1 MNMLRLTNIGKRF
14 SNGSLALE
22 GINLEIAPQTI
33 VSIVGPS
40 GSGKST
46 LLRVISGLESPS
58 TGQLLWRGGSA
69 QRSQRKISFIFQEPR
84 LMPWL
89 NVSRN
94 VRLGLGPSPD
104 PEDERLVTEAIAKVG
119 LERFASALPRELS
132 GGMAQRVA
140 IARAL
145 VARPSLILL
154 DEPFSALD
162 AFNRLKLQ
170 NHLLKI
176 WETDRTTL
184 LLVTHDIEEAL
195 VFGDRI
201 IVLTG
206 HPGRISE
213 DFVIPLPRPRCRT
226 NTEFQDWKRTILA
239 ALDPLLLEESNEVRG
254 ASMSEVHLA
263 GDPQAAL
270 ESEV

>member
-1 MNMLRLTNIGKRF
+1 MLRLTNISKRF
-14 SNGSLALE
+14 PNGTLAFE

-46 LLRVISGLESPS
+46 LLRVISGLEAPS
-58 TGQLLWRGGSA
+58 AGQLSWCTQTVQWSP
-69 QRSQRKISFIFQEPR
+69 RKISFIFQEPR

-104 PEDERLVTEAIAKVG
+104 PEDEGLVIQAIAKVG
-119 LERFASALPRELS
+119 LERFAGALPRELS

-170 NHLLKI
+170 NHLLQI

-195 VFGDRI
+195 VFGDRV

-206 HPGRISE
+206 HPGRIGE

-226 NTEFQDWKRTILA
+226 ATLFQDWKRTILA
-239 ALDPLLLEESNEVRG
+239 SLDLSLLEGSGQAQG
-254 ASMSEVHLA
+254 APVSEVSFPSH
-263 GDPQAAL
+263 PQVIPEA
-270 ESEV
+270 EKV

>member
-1 MNMLRLTNIGKRF
+1 LNMLRLTNIGKRF
-14 SNGSLALE
+14 SNGTVAFE
-22 GINLEIAPQTI
+22 GINLEIVAHTI
-33 VSIVGPS
+33 VSIVGAS

-46 LLRVISGLESPS
+46 LLRVISGLEAFSA
-58 TGQLLWRGGSA
+58 GQLSWSGEA
-69 QRSQRKISFIFQEPR
+69 VQRSQRKISFIFQEPR

-94 VRLGLGPSPD
+94 VWLGLGPSPD
-104 PEDERLVTEAIAKVG
+104 PEDEGLVTEAIAKVG
-119 LERFASALPRELS
+119 LERFAAALPRELS

-162 AFNRLKLQ
+162 AVNRLKLQ

-195 VFGDRI
+195 VFGDRV
-201 IVLTG
+201 IVLSG

-213 DFVIPLPRPRCRT
+213 NFVIPLPRPRCRI

-239 ALDPLLLEESNEVRG
+239 SLDFSVLEDSSQAHG
-254 ASMSEVHLA
+254 APVSEVCSPA
-263 GDPQAAL
+263 RP
-270 ESEV
+270 

>member
-1 MNMLRLTNIGKRF
+1 MALLGGRLQKVIMLRLENIGKRF
-14 SNGSLALE
+14 PNGTLALE

-33 VSIVGPS
+33 VSIVGAS

-46 LLRVISGLESPS
+46 LLRIISGLEAPS
-58 TGQLLWRGGSA
+58 AGQLSWRGQTI
-69 QRSQRKISFIFQEPR
+69 QRSQREIGFIFQEPR

-89 NVSRN
+89 NVSHN
-94 VRLGLGPSPD
+94 VKLGLGPSPD
-104 PEDERLVTEAIAKVG
+104 REDERLVTEAIAKVG
-119 LERFASALPRELS
+119 LERFAHALPRELS

-176 WETDRTTL
+176 WKTDRITL
-184 LLVTHDIEEAL
+184 LLVTHDVEEAL
-195 VFGDRI
+195 VFGDRV

-206 HPGRISE
+206 HPGCISE
-213 DFVIPLPRPRCRT
+213 DFIIPLPRPRHRT
-226 NTEFQDWKRTILA
+226 EPEFQDWKKTIMA
-239 ALDPLLLEESNEVRG
+239 SLDLSLLEETETVG
-254 ASMSEVHLA
+254 GKACV
-263 GDPQAAL
+263 
-270 ESEV
+270 

>member
-1 MNMLRLTNIGKRF
+1 L
-14 SNGSLALE
+14 
-22 GINLEIAPQTI
+22 
-33 VSIVGPS
+33 
-40 GSGKST
+40 
-46 LLRVISGLESPS
+46 
-58 TGQLLWRGGSA
+58 
-69 QRSQRKISFIFQEPR
+69 
-84 LMPWL
+84 PWL

-94 VRLGLGPSPD
+94 VRLGLGPLPD

-119 LERFASALPRELS
+119 LEHFAGALPRELS

-154 DEPFSALD
+154 DEPFGALD

-226 NTEFQDWKRTILA
+226 DTEFQDWKRAILA
-239 ALDPLLLEESNEVRG
+239 ALDPLLLEESSEARE
-254 ASMSEVHLA
+254 ASMSEVQPP
-263 GDPQAAL
+263 GDPPAAL

>member
-1 MNMLRLTNIGKRF
+1 
-14 SNGSLALE
+14 
-22 GINLEIAPQTI
+22 
-33 VSIVGPS
+33 
-40 GSGKST
+40 
-46 LLRVISGLESPS
+46 
-58 TGQLLWRGGSA
+58 
-69 QRSQRKISFIFQEPR
+69 
-84 LMPWL
+84 MPWL

-119 LERFASALPRELS
+119 LERFAGALPRELS

-195 VFGDRI
+195 VFSDRV

-206 HPGRISE
+206 HPGHISE

-226 NTEFQDWKRTILA
+226 NRDFQDWKRTILA
-239 ALDPLLLEESNEVRG
+239 SLDPSLLEGNGQGDE
-254 ASMSEVHLA
+254 APMSEPCLPDH
-263 GDPQAAL
+263 PQGVL
-270 ESEV
+270 ESEKV

>member
-1 MNMLRLTNIGKRF
+1 MLRLENIAKRF
-14 SNGSLALE
+14 SNGTLALE
-22 GINLEIAPQTI
+22 GINLEVAPQTI
-33 VSIVGPS
+33 VSIVGAS

-46 LLRVISGLESPS
+46 LLRMISGLEAPS
-58 TGQLLWRGGSA
+58 TGQLSWNGRTI

-89 NVSRN
+89 KVSHN

-104 PEDERLVTEAIAKVG
+104 REDEKLVTEAIAKVG
-119 LERFASALPRELS
+119 LERFAQALPRELS

-176 WETDRTTL
+176 WATDRTTL
-184 LLVTHDIEEAL
+184 LVVTHDVEEAL
-195 VFGDRI
+195 VFSDRV

-206 HPGRISE
+206 QPGRISE
-213 DFVIPLPRPRCRT
+213 DFFISLPRPRRRT
-226 NTEFQDWKRTILA
+226 DPEFQAWKQAILE
-239 ALDPLLLEESNEVRG
+239 ALDPSLL
-254 ASMSEVHLA
+254 
-263 GDPQAAL
+263 D
-270 ESEV
+270 ESETLDEKSYASGTGH